1 MKTARCT
8 STFGVRI
15 PFAMSLAVVVM
26 VILISS
32 PQSGRALQCSD
43 GDCPPSDGTI
53 CFRFCSCPSPIV
65 IDLSGKG
72 FQLTSAQDGVWF
84 DIMGTGKPTQIAWTA
99 PGVDNAFLVL
109 DRDGNGKIDS
119 GKELFGNYTAQPHSA
134 ERNGFLALAL
144 FDQSENGGNGDR
156 VIDAKDL
163 VYSSLR
169 LWVDANHDGISQ
181 PEELFK
187 LPDRGVL
194 SISLNY
200 KEAGRTD
207 QYGNQFRFRG
217 QINVEERALGNLVA
231 GRIAYDVFLAT
242 VGRKQT
248 TLLTKSL

>member
-1 MKTARCT
+1 MKTGKWV
-8 STFGVRI
+8 STFGPRI
-15 PFAMSLAVVVM
+15 PFVLVLAVVVM
-26 VILISS
+26 LMLIRSS
-32 PQSGRALQCSD
+32 QSGIAFQCSD

-53 CFRFCSCPSPIV
+53 CFRHCSCPSPII

-72 FQLTSAQDGVWF
+72 FRLTSAQDGVQF
-84 DIMGTGKPTQIAWTA
+84 DIMGTGKPIQIAWTA

-119 GKELFGNYTAQPHSA
+119 GKELFGNYTAQPPSE

-144 FDQSENGGNGDR
+144 FDQPENGGNGDG

-169 LWVDANHDGISQ
+169 LWIDGNHDGISQ

-187 LPDRGVL
+187 LPDRGVM

-217 QINVEERALGNLVA
+217 QINVGQRAMSKLDA

-242 VGRKQT
+242 TGRKQT
-248 TLLTKSL
+248 TLASR